1 MSDEDQVIDET
12 ENDDTVEPISYNVT
26 SYGSDLEVEVL
37 VSRMRRK
44 EIFIPPF
51 QREFVWKIK
60 ESSRF
65 IESLLLGL
73 PVPSVF
79 LAQEQ
84 EGKRF
89 MVIDGQQRLKS
100 LLFFYDGKFN
110 PSAEKKRQQTFRL
123 TGIIKKYE
131 GLAYTDLQEDKQDLD
146 HAIIH
151 ATIVK
156 QEDPKDDDTSIY
168 HIYERLNSGGQIL
181 EPQEIRCAVYHGKL
195 IESIGKLNDYLN
207 WREIFGK
214 KNSRLKDQELILRFF
229 AMYWWGENYQP
240 PMKGFITKFTK
251 KYRNPDQSILDTME
265 KIFKNTIDIFHSAL
279 GKQAFRLENSKA
291 LNAAVFDSMM
301 YGLARRLYGDPNNL
315 ETGENISIP
324 AIADVKQTHTE
335 IVKDDAYI
343 KATKTGTA
351 GKDSVS
357 TRLKK
362 VQEAFARI

>member
-1 MSDEDQVIDET
+1 MTDEEQIIDEA
-12 ENDDTVEPISYNVT
+12 ENDDIVEPISYNVT

-37 VSRMRRK
+37 VNRMRRG
-44 EIFIPPF
+44 EIFIPSF
-51 QREFVWKIK
+51 QREFVWKIE

-84 EGKRF
+84 DGKRF

-100 LLFFYDGKFN
+100 LRFFYDGKFN
-110 PSAEKKRQQTFRL
+110 PSPEKKRQQTFRL
-123 TGIIKKYE
+123 TGVIKKYE
-131 GLAYTDLQEDKQDLD
+131 RLAYTDLQEGKQDLD
-146 HAIIH
+146 NAIIH

-168 HIYERLNSGGQIL
+168 HIYERLNSGGQL
-181 EPQEIRCAVYHGKL
+181 LKPQEIRCAVYHGKL
-195 IESIGKLNDYLN
+195 IESAGQLNDYPN

-229 AMYWWGENYQP
+229 AMYWGGENYHP

-265 KIFKNTIDIFHSAL
+265 KVFKHTIDIFHSAL
-279 GKQAFRLENSKA
+279 GKQAFRLENNRV

-301 YGLARRLYGDPNNL
+301 YGLARRLYGDPKDMG
-315 ETGENISIP
+315 TVSSVP
-324 AIADVKQTHTE
+324 TVDDVRKVHGE
-335 IVKDDAYI
+335 IVQDDAYK
-343 KATKTGTA
+343 KATKATTA
-351 GKDSVS
+351 GKDSVF
-357 TRLKK
+357 TRLRIAR
-362 VQEAFARI
+362 EAFARI